1 MHNQF
6 VSQKKAFPL
15 AGTRCRYAGGLALM
29 KKGSI
34 ANATLWG
41 HCSNL
46 SHEQNQH
53 IAVPQDNHTEITV
66 DAGRL
71 SLSESAT
78 YETFVG
84 QPFGSMPRLSSS
96 RRSSL
101 LIQPALLSSPSS
113 FIATANRSDRSTSR
127 RSCTT
132 CRSFWFSLVDIGVH
146 RYILRFE
153 VINVHHCIAFS
164 KAKPGSVSPLIGPLT
179 TNDKARIEVAM
190 SDHITPLTGRNSLT
204 PNKFTWRFLA
214 LSRTDSKAKPCR
226 MSVEA
231 HTEREARQVL
241 APHFILSFA
250 ARLPVQEVSHA

>member
-1 MHNQF
+1 MHNHTS
-6 VSQKKAFPL
+6 SQKDAFPL
-15 AGTRCRYAGGLALM
+15 VGIHCRSAGGLVPM
-29 KKGSI
+29 KKGSM
-34 ANATLWG
+34 ANATLQG
-41 HCSNL
+41 HGSNL

-53 IAVPQDNHTEITV
+53 IAASQDNYAEMSWE
-66 DAGRL
+66 D
-71 SLSESAT
+71 
-78 YETFVG
+78 

-113 FIATANRSDRSTSR
+113 FIATANRSDSSTSR

-164 KAKPGSVSPLIGPLT
+164 KAKPGSVSPLTGPLT

-204 PNKFTWRFLA
+204 QNKFIWRFLA
-214 LSRTDSKAKPCR
+214 LSRTDNRAKPCR
-226 MSVEA
+226 ISVEA
-231 HTEREARQVL
+231 YTELEARQTL
-241 APHFILSFA
+241 APHFILSLA